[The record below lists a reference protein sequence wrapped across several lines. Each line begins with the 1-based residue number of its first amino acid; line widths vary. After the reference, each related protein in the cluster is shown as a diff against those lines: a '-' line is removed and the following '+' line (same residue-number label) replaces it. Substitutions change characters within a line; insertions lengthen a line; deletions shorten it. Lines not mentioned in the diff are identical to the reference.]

1 MMRHHGKFAATLGLA
16 MGLALAAGQA
26 FATPPAHAPAHGWR
40 AKHDPYYVGYTGN
53 HWERDYGIRGGRCD
67 RREVGTVVGAVVGG
81 AIGSTV
87 GKGDDRLVAILIGSA
102 IGAVVGREIGREMDS
117 SDRACIGHALELA
130 EAGQWVRWEGARDG
144 LRYAVKPGDGFERDG
159 YACRRFTLERDLDGR
174 SDRKPGSACRVA
186 EGEWRL
192 LDS

>member
-1 MMRHHGKFAATLGLA
+1 MIRHHGKFAPALSLA

>member
-1 MMRHHGKFAATLGLA
+1 MRERSRTASLVSLA
-16 MGLALAAGQA
+16 LGLALAAGTA
-26 FATPPAHAPAHGWR
+26 SATPPAHAPAHGWR

-67 RREVGTVVGAVVGG
+67 RGEVGTVVGAVVGG

-87 GKGDDRLVAILIGSA
+87 GKGDDKLVAILVGSA

-130 EAGQWVRWEGARDG
+130 GDGQWVRWEGGRDG
-144 LRYAVKPGDGFERDG
+144 LNYALQPASGFERDG
-159 YACRRFTLERDLDGR
+159 YPCRRFTLERDLGGR
-174 SDRKPGSACRVA
+174 SQQQSGSACRIA

-192 LDS
+192 L

>member
-1 MMRHHGKFAATLGLA
+1 MMRHHGKFAAALGLA

>member
-1 MMRHHGKFAATLGLA
+1 MARLRSKLATALSAAL
-16 MGLALAAGQA
+16 GLALAAGTA
-26 FATPPAHAPAHGWR
+26 LATPPAHAPAHGWR

-81 AIGSTV
+81 AIGSSV
-87 GKGDDRLVAILIGSA
+87 GKGDDRLIAILVGSA
-102 IGAVVGREIGREMDS
+102 LGAVVGREIGREMDS

-130 EAGQWVRWEGARDG
+130 EAGQWVKWDGGRDG
-144 LRYAVKPGDGFERDG
+144 LRYALKAGDGFEREG
-159 YACRRFTLERDLDGR
+159 YAYRRITLERDLDGR
-174 SDRKPGSACRVA
+174 SDRSPGSACRIA

-192 LDS
+192 L